1 MNPLRCATLLVF
13 CNTVLILVCNAD
25 ERNDRPI
32 IGVLA
37 QEYQSSGN
45 SYIAA
50 SYVKFLE
57 SAGARVVPIR
67 ISQSEEEYE
76 KLFNSLNGVL
86 FPGGGVN
93 LTSSGY
99 AKAASVFYR
108 LALKAN
114 DQGDF
119 FPVWGTCLGFEE
131 LAYLTSGEL
140 ILTATNTSN
149 VSLPL
154 DFMPDAKDSRL
165 FKNVPE
171 DVLKALATEPI
182 TANSHHWSVSVKSFY
197 MNDKLRNFY
206 RVLTTNKVDL
216 EFISTMEAYKYPIY
230 GTQWHPE
237 KNPFE
242 WTRPV
247 ISHSPS
253 AVKASFYIADFFV
266 NEARKNFH
274 RFSSKEEETKALIY
288 NYNPVFTGK
297 VSSFEQ
303 MYIFVSAS

>member
-1 MNPLRCATLLVF
+1 MAES
-13 CNTVLILVCNAD
+13 NTINVD
-25 ERNDRPI
+25 E
-32 IGVLA
+32 GVDLPS
-37 QEYQSSGN
+37 QS
-45 SYIAA
+45 
-50 SYVKFLE
+50 K
-57 SAGARVVPIR
+57 

-86 FPGGGVN
+86 FPGGGAN

-131 LAYLTSGEL
+131 LTYLTSGEL

-182 TANSHHWSVSVKSFY
+182 TVNSHHWSVSVKVPEFS
-197 MNDKLRNFY
+197 DIRA
-206 RVLTTNKVDL
+206 DL
-216 EFISTMEAYKYPIY
+216 
-230 GTQWHPE
+230 
-237 KNPFE
+237 
-242 WTRPV
+242 
-247 ISHSPS
+247 
-253 AVKASFYIADFFV
+253 
-266 NEARKNFH
+266 
-274 RFSSKEEETKALIY
+274 
-288 NYNPVFTGK
+288 
-297 VSSFEQ
+297 
-303 MYIFVSAS
+303 